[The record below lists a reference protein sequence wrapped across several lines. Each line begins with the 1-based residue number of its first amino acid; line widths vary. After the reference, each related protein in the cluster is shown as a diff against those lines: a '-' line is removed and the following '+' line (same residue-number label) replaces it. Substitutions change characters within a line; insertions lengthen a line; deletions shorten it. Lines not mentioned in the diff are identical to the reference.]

1 VRTYPNFRDLERIY
15 NVTWRDLAE
24 REPRLEELLWA
35 ARQAGVS
42 CRRWSDAD
50 RLFAPIRRALA
61 ELIGFGGKHHR
72 HRVLGGH
79 CAYEVAYWALFD
91 AVAGLLPDR
100 AGEAT
105 VVQETQRQETA
116 AERCARVLASLA
128 TARA

>member
-1 VRTYPNFRDLERIY
+1 MRTYPNFRDLERIY

-24 REPRLEELLWA
+24 REPRLDEFLWA
-35 ARQAGVS
+35 ARQAGAN

-91 AVAGLLPDR
+91 AVAGLLPGR
-100 AGEAT
+100 AGGEETGDRQRPEAAT
-105 VVQETQRQETA
+105 ETSPAESAVA
-116 AERCARVLASLA
+116 AA
-128 TARA
+128 TRI